1 MKEVGSTPEYI
12 WTFPSGTL
20 EAVVCGRG
28 PGGQECK
35 VKEDQRRPEPRA
47 VERTHLGRWGQD
59 QRLPR
64 CTRTSRE
71 LGIGDGLELVVG

>member
-12 WTFPSGTL
+12 WTFLSGTP

-35 VKEDQRRPEPRA
+35 VKEDQRRPEPRT
-47 VERTHLGRWGQD
+47 VERAHLG
-59 QRLPR
+59 
-64 CTRTSRE
+64 
-71 LGIGDGLELVVG
+71 